1 MNKKDKLSRKYLVT
15 LYVNVQKASSHFRTP
30 IFWINKYQTSIS
42 KSVMNETLQRI
53 EDCARRHPH
62 LALALFRKVESCA
75 YQDEQL
81 SLALDALARRF
92 FISERLG
99 NGNVMEDELCLGL
112 QKAEQAG
119 LPYQAGRLMQCLGR
133 LRYTLGIYNEAIH
146 YWTRCIDLCQVTLDI
161 EILIEARI
169 GLGQIYDALGDWETG
184 ARFHQDAGK
193 LLEKFDR
200 PYLKSKQLINLGV
213 NSMHLGQMEIAST
226 IFKEA
231 IVQAQRATVS
241 EYVAEAHWYLGL
253 LAKQQGQ
260 LSLAQ
265 QEIQF
270 AIKLAEIH
278 EYPWLLGAAAHSL
291 GEIVNE
297 QGDTEHAIDIYLQA
311 LAHAEQ
317 VASREQR
324 AHCSNALS
332 LLYEK
337 MDRPGLALTYAR
349 SHHQLLK
356 EIAEGS
362 VIDKFRGLR
371 EYDLSRKPPVERL
384 LDLSSDSQLEEKNL
398 AEALHHI
405 CNEALRILQ
414 IDSICLWLKD
424 KEQQVRCEI
433 IVGDLPFK
441 FETGKILK
449 QQDYV
454 RYLQVIHAI
463 KTPIST
469 HDLRIHP
476 AANELHQLYQDCDL
490 RSLLEISVRLHGS
503 QMGVISFGKARIQK
517 NWTREDVLFGSHL
530 ANLVQQVISHDEYR
544 QEQNRL
550 EKRVEERTRELQQ
563 RTELLRTAHQNIF
576 MLSEIGREITSQLD
590 RDSIVKTLYQ
600 HVTKLMPAELLSVG
614 TFKAEQNMIDFP
626 CNILHGKNL
635 RSFHRNM
642 LDPDLLSVWCI
653 KHSKPIYI
661 NDVREDYV
669 HYIGIEG
676 LDKLVAAET
685 LSELDE
691 NFYPLSLIYV
701 PLVIKGRLLGLIS
714 MQSSHVN
721 AFERMHLDMLT
732 TLAAYTAVAFDNA
745 DTYQQLSS
753 AQQLLMSKEKLAA
766 LGALVAGIA
775 HEINTPLGNCLLTAT
790 TLNENSAKFIRQLE
804 DGSLKRSGLS
814 QFTSGLSEANEML
827 MRNLFNATE
836 LVSSFKQVSV
846 DQTSQ
851 QKREFNLLKT
861 SMEIIRTMQA
871 RIQKNGHQIKV
882 EIPAEIDIDSYPGPY
897 GQVITNFINNA
908 LIHGFEDRHKGEML
922 LRAEQIDPEQIR
934 IYFNDNGRGIS
945 PEHLRRVFDP
955 FFTTKLGHGGSGL
968 GMNIVHN
975 IVTDLLGGKIVV
987 SSKVGAGTTIIL
999 TLPIQAK

>member
-1 MNKKDKLSRKYLVT
+1 
-15 LYVNVQKASSHFRTP
+15 
-30 IFWINKYQTSIS
+30 
-42 KSVMNETLQRI
+42 MNEILQRI
-53 EDCARRHPH
+53 ETCARRHPH
-62 LALALFRKVESCA
+62 LALALFRKLENCA
-75 YQDEQL
+75 YQEEQL
-81 SLALDALARRF
+81 SLGLDALGLRF
-92 FISERLG
+92 FINERLG
-99 NGNVMEDELCLGL
+99 NGKTMEDELCLGL

-119 LPYQAGRLMQCLGR
+119 LPYQAGRLMQCLAR
-133 LRYTLGIYNEAIH
+133 IRYTSGIYNEAVH
-146 YWTRCIDLCQVTLDI
+146 YWTRCIDLSQVTHDT
-161 EILIEARI
+161 EVLIEARI

-200 PYLKSKQLINLGV
+200 PYLKSKQAINLGV
-213 NSMHLGQMEIAST
+213 NHMHLGQLDVANRL
-226 IFKEA
+226 FKEA
-231 IVQAQRATVS
+231 IVQARRG
-241 EYVAEAHWYLGL
+241 EIPGYVAEAHWYLGL

-260 LSLAQ
+260 LAQ
-265 QEIQF
+265 AEEEIRF
-270 AIKLAEIH
+270 AIQLAESH

-291 GEIVNE
+291 AEIFDDRGE
-297 QGDTEHAIDIYLQA
+297 TEAAIEIYLRA
-311 LAHAEQ
+311 LAQAEQ
-317 VASREQR
+317 IASREQR

-337 MDRPGLALTYAR
+337 MDRPALALTYAR

-362 VIDKFRGLR
+362 VIDKFRGLH
-371 EYDLSRKPPVERL
+371 EYDLSRKPPVELL

-398 AEALHHI
+398 ADALHLI

-414 IDSICLWLKD
+414 IDSICLWLKAKD
-424 KEQQVRCEI
+424 QQQLRCEI

-441 FETGKILK
+441 FEIGSILK

-463 KTPIST
+463 QAPIST

-476 AANELHQLYQDCDL
+476 AANELNRLYSDCDL
-490 RSLLEISVRLHGS
+490 RSLLEISVRLHG
-503 QMGVISFGKARIQK
+503 QQIGVISFGKAKTQK

-550 EKRVEERTRELQQ
+550 EKRVAERTRELQQ

-590 RDSIVKTLYQ
+590 REGIVQTLYQ

-614 TFKAEQNMIDFP
+614 TYKAEQNMIDFP

-635 RSFHRNM
+635 RPYHRSL

-653 KHSKPIYI
+653 KHRKPIYI

-669 HYIGIEG
+669 HYIGVEG
-676 LDKLVAAET
+676 LDKLVIADT

-691 NFYPLSLIYV
+691 DFYPLSLIYV
-701 PLVIKGRLLGLIS
+701 PLIIKGRLLGLIS
-714 MQSSHVN
+714 MQSSHVD
-721 AFERMHLDMLT
+721 AFERMHVDMLT

-790 TLNENSAKFIRQLE
+790 TLKENTTKFIRQLE
-804 DGSLKRSGLS
+804 DGTLKRSGLS
-814 QFTSGLSEANEML
+814 QFTSALSEANEML
-827 MRNLFNATE
+827 TRNLFNATE

-851 QKREFNLLKT
+851 QRREFNLLKT

-871 RIQKNGHQIKV
+871 RIQKHGHQIEV
-882 EIPAEIDIDSYPGPY
+882 DIPAEIEIDSYPGPY
-897 GQVITNFINNA
+897 GQVISNFINNA
-908 LIHGFEDRHKGEML
+908 LIHGFEDRNKGEML
-922 LRAEQIDPEQIR
+922 LRAEQIDTEQIR
-934 IYFNDNGRGIS
+934 IYFSDNGRGIS

-987 SSKVGAGTTIIL
+987 SSKLGMGTTIIL
-999 TLPIQAK
+999 NLPVKAK